1 METDLSLFDAASRM
15 DQRALVAIFDRYAVE
30 LYNYV
35 LRMCSDPNKADN
47 VVGEVFSIFLEQLSA
62 GKKFQSNLRSH
73 LYKMTYRLIADGS
86 RLSRREASLEL
97 ADFDPDN
104 GNGNHSRKSKQENKM
119 LLDTVILAIKN
130 HMTPDQRHVIVLRYV
145 EGFSLL
151 ETAEIIG
158 KKANSVMAIQNR
170 AIENVRK
177 VLDQEA
183 RI

>member
-1 METDLSLFDAASRM
+1 METDLSLLDAARRM
-15 DQRALVAIFDRYAVE
+15 DQKALVAIFDRYAVE

-62 GKKFQSNLRSH
+62 GKNFQSNLRSH
-73 LYKMTYRLIADGS
+73 LYKMTYHLIADES

-97 ADFDPDN
+97 ADFEPDN
-104 GNGNHSRKSKQENKM
+104 DNGHHSRMLRQENKM

-130 HMTPDQRHVIVLRYV
+130 HMTHDQRHVIVLRYV

-158 KKANSVMAIQNR
+158 KQANSVMAIQNR